1 MLSKNN
7 WKEQVRQQEPKKQR
21 FTIKKLTIGV
31 ASVLIGFTFMGM
43 SASADNQTAATGN
56 NQTAATGNN
65 PIDTNQ
71 AGKGTKTETPATDTT
86 TPIAP
91 STTVP
96 SYDGTKV
103 VDTPFYNNPQGTN
116 SKLIDNKSKDGQYN
130 IYFTAKDASGKEYA
144 SSYAAEKGNPTG
156 VVLNS
161 ILDKDAGAYDPNS
174 LEFHFYY
181 QNNTDQDQTINY
193 TLRMADYLN
202 PYKAGRPESSLVP
215 DGSRISD
222 VKVTSKQGNTYDIS
236 SVTKTLDG
244 VKSRD
249 GDLRYVGDV
258 PVNLTVKA
266 NDAINLVIPFVL
278 NTTAKKSNTTID
290 DHNEFSVRENGQQ
303 TGYLVVR
310 SSTYAPLFSERKI
323 YPLVNVGNNNYT
335 HDYPDNPGA
344 FDLDPSVYLDN
355 DFMDG
360 FWDGRTGIYKA
371 SKPTNLNTVYNSY
384 TYTFLLLDNYQKSLT
399 KHGFTVAFSDGKPV
413 PYYMYQ
419 LSKTGSKVVDKNGN
433 PVQGETK
440 GHPYFEVVPVILL
453 NQDETYTTKTAPTA
467 WDPSTMV
474 NKVADPTNYRYWD
487 QKTDSAVRRD
497 NNVAQL
503 TAKDFKVTI
512 TKDGQA
518 VNPDANGKYDLSKP
532 GIYTVTYSKD
542 FNGTTISNSGQIT
555 VTPAENTTVTYT
567 FYDETDNKKVEG
579 HDVTVTGQPG
589 TDQKVNLTTPE
600 GYKLAEGQTLPT
612 SVTMP
617 ETNETIIIHLV
628 HATKDN
634 QKYEVNYVP
643 MDIERPTSDTS
654 VTKTQMPTV
663 KNADTMPDGT
673 ITGYKQKTFDAPK
686 GVTTSVDSKTGELT
700 VTVEKDATTGPFL
713 VPVDISYQDGRGMI
727 CYVHVKIHDKIDTN
741 DQTVQISSSL
751 TSPIVNL
758 HRTTDDNTNI
768 DVNNSRINTIKIDYD
783 WDHTSG
789 NGNYR
794 KTIVYKLNADGTKFV
809 NTTDPTD
816 SFDASGFKY
825 EWRKGYAPNTKFGTG
840 TGTVLAQNNGVF
852 NPEAMFRMNYT
863 ITDPSVARKL
873 NLPTNFSTYKTV
885 FFNFWGATTG
895 QTLTFKQNQ
904 DISNLSQAQYRQLID
919 VTGLGANGWNGT
931 NVDPSTPQEAA
942 YTPGTD
948 TTKTFSMAWAP
959 NGQPST
965 ATVADG
971 VKGTVRINFN
981 DGTYLDVPATINVVR
996 NNADQYI
1003 PAYKDKTVAAN
1014 SSVNTGSPSFTK
1026 DSEPVT
1032 DVPSHTYA
1040 FNDGTTTMTINDKN
1054 GKNPVTVTID
1064 ETSGAITF
1072 TAPDD
1077 ATEYDIPVTVTYE
1090 DGSSNTA
1097 TAKVFVNKSLD
1108 PTKVAPTNPEYK
1120 EMFKTVTRDIV
1131 TTSVS
1136 GQQTTEAQGLDFGRT
1151 MTIYGNGNHATYGKW
1166 EAGKLSA
1173 DKFTTQGGST
1183 EFASESITPI
1193 DGYTSYYKIGN
1204 DGQKVNASAVPSAS
1218 ALDKDGNPVD
1228 GTTVYVGYD
1237 KNNTPTPTE
1246 DTTVTYTFYD
1256 ETDKKQVEGHDV
1268 TVTGQPGTDQK
1279 VNLTTPEGYKLAEG
1293 QTLPTSVMMPKA
1305 NETITINLVHATKD
1319 IKPNDP
1325 GVNPSDPV
1333 YADMFKTVTRTI
1345 KVNNPDRM
1353 VDTTTQQVNFN
1364 RTKTID
1370 EVTDEVISY
1379 GNWTLATGSAKDWGQ
1394 FNVPQLDGFISYVD
1408 DNAAKEVAEE
1418 NVTADTADVTVE
1430 VTYKNSGNNGNNTTP
1445 GDDGNHNT
1453 NPGDNG
1459 NHNTNPGNNNS
1470 INNGTQNGNNNGIN
1484 NGTQNGNGNGIN
1496 NGTQNG
1502 NNNGINNGTQNGNG
1516 NKTVNTNVTDNGNG
1530 DNGQNNKQALPQ
1542 TGNTKNDAAVA
1553 GLGLA
1558 VLLAML
1564 GLGGLKKKR
1573 N

>member
-1 MLSKNN
+1 M
-7 WKEQVRQQEPKKQR
+7 
-21 FTIKKLTIGV
+21 KKLTIGV

-43 SASADNQTAATGN
+43 SASADTQTTSNTSEQGN
-56 NQTAATGNN
+56 NTPEQGNN
-65 PIDTNQ
+65 TTSQSVQLANKSSAKI
-71 AGKGTKTETPATDTT
+71 PATDTT

-91 STTVP
+91 SQIVP

-116 SKLIDNKSKDGQYN
+116 SKLIDNQSKTGQYTF
-130 IYFTAKDASGKEYA
+130 YFTAKDASGKEYA
-144 SSYAAEKGNPTG
+144 SSYAAEKNEPKG

-303 TGYLVVR
+303 TGYMVVR
-310 SSTYAPLFSERKI
+310 SSTYAPLYSEDKI
-323 YPLVNVGNNNYT
+323 YPLVNVGVSVGKDNKKHNNYT
-335 HDYPDNPGA
+335 YDYPDNPGA
-344 FDLDPSVYLDN
+344 FTLDPSVYRDE
-355 DFMDG
+355 DFMNG
-360 FWDGRTGIYKA
+360 FWEGNIYNY
-371 SKPTNLNTVYNSY
+371 STPTNKSTVYGSYTNSY
-384 TYTFLLLDNYQKSLT
+384 LLLDKYEDYLT
-399 KHGFTVAFSDGKPV
+399 KHGFSVAFSNGKPV
-413 PYYMYQ
+413 PYYLYQ

-433 PVQGETK
+433 PLQSAPK
-440 GHPYFEVVPVILL
+440 RLPYFEVVPVILL

-487 QKTDSAVRRD
+487 QKTDSAVRSND
-497 NNVAQL
+497 NVAQL
-503 TAKDFKVTI
+503 TAKDFTVTI

-518 VNPDANGKYDLSKP
+518 VKPDANGKYNLSTSKP
-532 GIYTVTYSKD
+532 GFYTVTYSRD
-542 FNGTTISNSGQIT
+542 FNGTIISNSGKVFVNKSLDPTKVDPTNPKYKEMFKT
-555 VTPAENTTVTYT
+555 VTRDIVTTSVSGQQTIKTQSLDFGRTMTIYGNGHHATYGKWEAGKLSKNKFTTQGGSTKFASENITPVDGYTSYYRIGNYGQKVYASAVPSAYVLLDKDGNPVDGTTVYVGYDKNYTPTPTPTKDTTVTYT
-567 FYDETDNKKVEG
+567 FYDKTDKKPVEG

-617 ETNETIIIHLV
+617 
-628 HATKDN
+628 
-634 QKYEVNYVP
+634 
-643 MDIERPTSDTS
+643 
-654 VTKTQMPTV
+654 
-663 KNADTMPDGT
+663 
-673 ITGYKQKTFDAPK
+673 
-686 GVTTSVDSKTGELT
+686 
-700 VTVEKDATTGPFL
+700 
-713 VPVDISYQDGRGMI
+713 
-727 CYVHVKIHDKIDTN
+727 
-741 DQTVQISSSL
+741 
-751 TSPIVNL
+751 
-758 HRTTDDNTNI
+758 
-768 DVNNSRINTIKIDYD
+768 
-783 WDHTSG
+783 
-789 NGNYR
+789 
-794 KTIVYKLNADGTKFV
+794 
-809 NTTDPTD
+809 
-816 SFDASGFKY
+816 
-825 EWRKGYAPNTKFGTG
+825 
-840 TGTVLAQNNGVF
+840 
-852 NPEAMFRMNYT
+852 
-863 ITDPSVARKL
+863 
-873 NLPTNFSTYKTV
+873 
-885 FFNFWGATTG
+885 
-895 QTLTFKQNQ
+895 
-904 DISNLSQAQYRQLID
+904 
-919 VTGLGANGWNGT
+919 
-931 NVDPSTPQEAA
+931 
-942 YTPGTD
+942 
-948 TTKTFSMAWAP
+948 
-959 NGQPST
+959 
-965 ATVADG
+965 
-971 VKGTVRINFN
+971 
-981 DGTYLDVPATINVVR
+981 
-996 NNADQYI
+996 
-1003 PAYKDKTVAAN
+1003 
-1014 SSVNTGSPSFTK
+1014 
-1026 DSEPVT
+1026 
-1032 DVPSHTYA
+1032 
-1040 FNDGTTTMTINDKN
+1040 
-1054 GKNPVTVTID
+1054 
-1064 ETSGAITF
+1064 
-1072 TAPDD
+1072 
-1077 ATEYDIPVTVTYE
+1077 
-1090 DGSSNTA
+1090 
-1097 TAKVFVNKSLD
+1097 
-1108 PTKVAPTNPEYK
+1108 
-1120 EMFKTVTRDIV
+1120 
-1131 TTSVS
+1131 
-1136 GQQTTEAQGLDFGRT
+1136 
-1151 MTIYGNGNHATYGKW
+1151 
-1166 EAGKLSA
+1166 
-1173 DKFTTQGGST
+1173 
-1183 EFASESITPI
+1183 
-1193 DGYTSYYKIGN
+1193 
-1204 DGQKVNASAVPSAS
+1204 
-1218 ALDKDGNPVD
+1218 
-1228 GTTVYVGYD
+1228 
-1237 KNNTPTPTE
+1237 
-1246 DTTVTYTFYD
+1246 
-1256 ETDKKQVEGHDV
+1256 
-1268 TVTGQPGTDQK
+1268 
-1279 VNLTTPEGYKLAEG
+1279 
-1293 QTLPTSVMMPKA
+1293 KA
-1305 NETITINLVHATKD
+1305 HETITINLVHATKD

-1345 KVNNPDRM
+1345 KVNNPNRM

-1379 GNWTLATGSAKDWGQ
+1379 GNWTLATGSAKNWGQ

-1408 DNAAKEVAEE
+1408 GNAAKEVAEE

-1459 NHNTNPGNNNS
+1459 NHNTNSGNNGNNNS
-1470 INNGTQNGNNNGIN
+1470 
-1484 NGTQNGNGNGIN
+1484 IN

-1558 VLLAML
+1558 GLLAML

>member
-43 SASADNQTAATGN
+43 SASADNQTTSATGSHE
-56 NQTAATGNN
+56 
-65 PIDTNQ
+65 PIDTTQ
-71 AGKGTKTETPATDTT
+71 AGKPIPPAPSATDTT

-103 VDTPFYNNPQGTN
+103 VDTPFYNNSRGTN
-116 SKLIDNKSKDGQYN
+116 SKLIDNQSKTGQYTF
-130 IYFTAKDASGKEYA
+130 YFTAKDASGKEYA

-310 SSTYAPLFSERKI
+310 SSTYAPLFSEHKI

-360 FWDGRTGIYKA
+360 FWGGRTGIYKA

-399 KHGFTVAFSDGKPV
+399 KHGFTVRFSSGKPM

-487 QKTDSAVRRD
+487 QKTDSAVRMD
-497 NNVAQL
+497 NTAAQL
-503 TAKDFKVTI
+503 TANNFTVTI
-512 TKDGQA
+512 TKDGKDGK
-518 VNPDANGKYDLSKP
+518 VVKPDANGKYDLSKP
-532 GIYTVTYSKD
+532 GTYTVTYSKD

-555 VTPAENTTVTYT
+555 VTPVEDTTVTYT
-567 FYDETDNKKVEG
+567 FYDETDKKQVEG

-617 ETNETIIIHLV
+617 EANETITIHLV

-643 MDIERPTSDTS
+643 MDIERPTTDTS

-663 KNADTMPDGT
+663 TNADTMPDGT

-727 CYVHVKIHDKIDTN
+727 CYVPVKIHDKIDTN

-783 WDHTSG
+783 WDHTNG

-794 KTIVYKLNADGTKFV
+794 KTIVYKLNTDGTKFV

-840 TGTVLAQNNGVF
+840 TGTVLAQSNGVY

-895 QTLTFKQNQ
+895 QPLTFNQNQ

-919 VTGLGANGWNGT
+919 VTDLGANGWNGT

-981 DGTYLDVPATINVVR
+981 DGTYLDVPATINVVQ
-996 NNADQYI
+996 NNSD
-1003 PAYKDKTVAAN
+1003 N
-1014 SSVNTGSPSFTK
+1014 N
-1026 DSEPVT
+1026 
-1032 DVPSHTYA
+1032 
-1040 FNDGTTTMTINDKN
+1040 
-1054 GKNPVTVTID
+1054 
-1064 ETSGAITF
+1064 
-1072 TAPDD
+1072 
-1077 ATEYDIPVTVTYE
+1077 
-1090 DGSSNTA
+1090 
-1097 TAKVFVNKSLD
+1097 
-1108 PTKVAPTNPEYK
+1108 TNPG
-1120 EMFKTVTRDIV
+1120 D
-1131 TTSVS
+1131 
-1136 GQQTTEAQGLDFGRT
+1136 G
-1151 MTIYGNGNHATYGKW
+1151 GNH
-1166 EAGKLSA
+1166 
-1173 DKFTTQGGST
+1173 
-1183 EFASESITPI
+1183 
-1193 DGYTSYYKIGN
+1193 
-1204 DGQKVNASAVPSAS
+1204 
-1218 ALDKDGNPVD
+1218 
-1228 GTTVYVGYD
+1228 
-1237 KNNTPTPTE
+1237 NT
-1246 DTTVTYTFYD
+1246 
-1256 ETDKKQVEGHDV
+1256 
-1268 TVTGQPGTDQK
+1268 
-1279 VNLTTPEGYKLAEG
+1279 N
-1293 QTLPTSVMMPKA
+1293 
-1305 NETITINLVHATKD
+1305 
-1319 IKPNDP
+1319 
-1325 GVNPSDPV
+1325 
-1333 YADMFKTVTRTI
+1333 
-1345 KVNNPDRM
+1345 
-1353 VDTTTQQVNFN
+1353 
-1364 RTKTID
+1364 
-1370 EVTDEVISY
+1370 
-1379 GNWTLATGSAKDWGQ
+1379 
-1394 FNVPQLDGFISYVD
+1394 
-1408 DNAAKEVAEE
+1408 
-1418 NVTADTADVTVE
+1418 
-1430 VTYKNSGNNGNNTTP
+1430 P
-1445 GDDGNHNT
+1445 GDNGNHNT

-1459 NHNTNPGNNNS
+1459 NHNTNPGNNGNH
-1470 INNGTQNGNNNGIN
+1470 NTNPGDNGNHNTNP
-1484 NGTQNGNGNGIN
+1484 
-1496 NGTQNG
+1496 G

-1516 NKTVNTNVTDNGNG
+1516 NKTVNTNVTNNGNG
-1530 DNGQNNKQALPQ
+1530 DNSQNNKQALPQ

-1558 VLLAML
+1558 GLLAML

-1573 N
+1573 NQIT

>member
-310 SSTYAPLFSERKI
+310 SSTYAPLFSEHKI

-360 FWDGRTGIYKA
+360 FWDGRTGVYKA

-399 KHGFTVAFSDGKPV
+399 KHGFTVRFSSGKPM

-487 QKTDSAVRRD
+487 QKTDSAVRMD
-497 NNVAQL
+497 NTAAQL
-503 TAKDFKVTI
+503 TANDFTVTI
-512 TKDGQA
+512 TKDGKDGK
-518 VNPDANGKYDLSKP
+518 VVKPDANGKYDLSKP
-532 GIYTVTYSKD
+532 GTYTVTYSKD

-555 VTPAENTTVTYT
+555 VTPVEDTTVTYT
-567 FYDETDNKKVEG
+567 FYDETDKKPVEG

-617 ETNETIIIHLV
+617 EANETITIHLV
-628 HATKDN
+628 HAT
-634 QKYEVNYVP
+634 
-643 MDIERPTSDTS
+643 
-654 VTKTQMPTV
+654 
-663 KNADTMPDGT
+663 
-673 ITGYKQKTFDAPK
+673 
-686 GVTTSVDSKTGELT
+686 
-700 VTVEKDATTGPFL
+700 
-713 VPVDISYQDGRGMI
+713 
-727 CYVHVKIHDKIDTN
+727 IDTN

-783 WDHTSG
+783 WDHTNG

-794 KTIVYKLNADGTKFV
+794 KTIVYKLNTAGTKFV

-840 TGTVLAQNNGVF
+840 TGTVLAQSNGVY

-895 QTLTFKQNQ
+895 QPLTFNQNQ

-919 VTGLGANGWNGT
+919 VTDLGANGWNGT

-1183 EFASESITPI
+1183 EFASESITPV

-1484 NGTQNGNGNGIN
+1484 NGTQNGNGN
-1496 NGTQNG
+1496 
-1502 NNNGINNGTQNGNG
+1502 
-1516 NKTVNTNVTDNGNG
+1516 KTVNTNVTDNGNG

-1558 VLLAML
+1558 GLLAML

>member
-1 MLSKNN
+1 MLSRNN

-43 SASADNQTAATGN
+43 SASADNQTTSATGSHE
-56 NQTAATGNN
+56 
-65 PIDTNQ
+65 PIDTTQ
-71 AGKGTKTETPATDTT
+71 AGKPIPPAPSATDTT

-103 VDTPFYNNPQGTN
+103 VDTPFYNNSRGTN
-116 SKLIDNKSKDGQYN
+116 SKLIDNQSKTGQYTF
-130 IYFTAKDASGKEYA
+130 YFTAKDASGKEYA
-144 SSYAAEKGNPTG
+144 SSYAAEKNIFKG
-156 VVLNS
+156 VYTNS
-161 ILDKDAGAYDPNS
+161 LLDKDAGAYDPNS
-174 LEFHFYY
+174 LEYHFYY

-193 TLRMADYLN
+193 TLRMADWIN

-244 VKSRD
+244 VESRD
-249 GDLRYVGDV
+249 GDLRLVDDV

-278 NTTAKKSNTTID
+278 NTTAKKSTTKID
-290 DHNEFSVRENGQQ
+290 DSNDFSVLENGQQ
-303 TGYLVVR
+303 TGYLNVR
-310 SSTYAPLFSERKI
+310 SSTYEPLYREDKI
-323 YPLVNVGNNNYT
+323 YPTVNVGNNTYT
-335 HDYPDNPGA
+335 HEYPDTPGT
-344 FDLDPSVYLDN
+344 FTLDPSVFRDEDFLN
-355 DFMDG
+355 DYYEPN
-360 FWDGRTGIYKA
+360 GIYNA
-371 SKPTNLNTVYNSY
+371 STPTNKSTVYGSY
-384 TYTFLLLDNYQKSLT
+384 THSYLLLDKYENYLT
-399 KHGFTVAFSDGKPV
+399 KHGFTVRFSSGKPM
-413 PYYMYQ
+413 PYYTYT
-419 LSKTGSKVVDKNGN
+419 LSVIGAKLVDKNGN
-433 PVQGETK
+433 PGQDETK
-440 GHPYFEVVPVILL
+440 GHRYEGHRYFEVVPVILL
-453 NQDETYTTKTAPTA
+453 KQDETYTTKTAPTA

-487 QKTDSAVRRD
+487 QKTDSAVRM
-497 NNVAQL
+497 NNTLAQL
-503 TAKDFKVTI
+503 TAKDFTVTI

-518 VNPDANGKYDLSKP
+518 VKPDANGKYDLSKP
-532 GIYTVTYSKD
+532 GTYTVTYSKD
-542 FNGTTISNSGQIT
+542 FNGTIISNSGQI
-555 VTPAENTTVTYT
+555 N
-567 FYDETDNKKVEG
+567 
-579 HDVTVTGQPG
+579 
-589 TDQKVNLTTPE
+589 
-600 GYKLAEGQTLPT
+600 
-612 SVTMP
+612 
-617 ETNETIIIHLV
+617 
-628 HATKDN
+628 
-634 QKYEVNYVP
+634 
-643 MDIERPTSDTS
+643 
-654 VTKTQMPTV
+654 V
-663 KNADTMPDGT
+663 KN
-673 ITGYKQKTFDAPK
+673 
-686 GVTTSVDSKTGELT
+686 
-700 VTVEKDATTGPFL
+700 
-713 VPVDISYQDGRGMI
+713 
-727 CYVHVKIHDKIDTN
+727 N
-741 DQTVQISSSL
+741 D
-751 TSPIVNL
+751 
-758 HRTTDDNTNI
+758 
-768 DVNNSRINTIKIDYD
+768 
-783 WDHTSG
+783 
-789 NGNYR
+789 
-794 KTIVYKLNADGTKFV
+794 
-809 NTTDPTD
+809 
-816 SFDASGFKY
+816 
-825 EWRKGYAPNTKFGTG
+825 
-840 TGTVLAQNNGVF
+840 
-852 NPEAMFRMNYT
+852 
-863 ITDPSVARKL
+863 
-873 NLPTNFSTYKTV
+873 
-885 FFNFWGATTG
+885 
-895 QTLTFKQNQ
+895 
-904 DISNLSQAQYRQLID
+904 
-919 VTGLGANGWNGT
+919 
-931 NVDPSTPQEAA
+931 
-942 YTPGTD
+942 
-948 TTKTFSMAWAP
+948 
-959 NGQPST
+959 
-965 ATVADG
+965 
-971 VKGTVRINFN
+971 
-981 DGTYLDVPATINVVR
+981 
-996 NNADQYI
+996 DQYI
-1003 PAYKDKTVAAN
+1003 PAYNVTTVAAK
-1014 SSVNTGSPSFTK
+1014 SSVDTGSPSFTK
-1026 DSEPVT
+1026 DSKLVT
-1032 DVPSHTYA
+1032 DVPGHTYA
-1040 FNDGTTTMTINDKN
+1040 FNDGTTKKTINDKN

-1064 ETSGAITF
+1064 KTSGAITF

-1108 PTKVAPTNPEYK
+1108 PTKVDPTNPEYK
-1120 EMFKTVTRDIV
+1120 DMFKTVTRDIV

-1136 GQQTTEAQGLDFGRT
+1136 GQKTTEAQSLDFGRT
-1151 MTIYGNGNHATYGKW
+1151 MTIYGNGVHATYGKW
-1166 EAGKLSA
+1166 EAGKLST

-1183 EFASESITPI
+1183 EFASENITPV

-1218 ALDKDGNPVD
+1218 ALDKDGNPVG

-1256 ETDKKQVEGHDV
+1256 ETDKKPVEGHDV

-1293 QTLPTSVMMPKA
+1293 QTLPTSVTMPKA
-1305 NETITINLVHATKD
+1305 NETITINLFHATKD

-1408 DNAAKEVAEE
+1408 GNAAKEVAEE

-1430 VTYKNSGNNGNNTTP
+1430 VTYKNSDNNGNNTNP

-1453 NPGDNG
+1453 NP
-1459 NHNTNPGNNNS
+1459 
-1470 INNGTQNGNNNGIN
+1470 
-1484 NGTQNGNGNGIN
+1484 
-1496 NGTQNG
+1496 G

-1516 NKTVNTNVTDNGNG
+1516 NKTVNTNITDNGNG
-1530 DNGQNNKQALPQ
+1530 DNSQNNKQALPQ

-1558 VLLAML
+1558 GLLAML

>member
-1 MLSKNN
+1 MLSRNN

-31 ASVLIGFTFMGM
+31 ASILIGFTFMGM
-43 SASADNQTAATGN
+43 SASAHAQTTSTTDTPAVANTPSPEGQSNNAIKIAKSGATGDAKTPDTAGEGQDTATPTPSQDTKAPEQGN
-56 NQTAATGNN
+56 KQDAQQTVNKWMSTPALDDLKNFEGTPENHVTQPDVTNVVNQINSLKQEEYQKQLEQVKQQVLNEIGKRLDTVTPAQIQAVKDEQDLFQLEGVLQGYSEHQDVIKRQELNKEMSQIQAQGKKDVDAAK
-65 PIDTNQ
+65 TNAEVNAVVKKTLDGLSLVVAKTNLWSTRGTLIRSGFLLNSYAYLSNEDKAALQKQITDAQ
-71 AGKGTKTETPATDTT
+71 ALLAEQTTELDDWKQGDAAAFEQTTKQTQKKAIQILNAIKEAGTKNFAAAQSAAADALAKLPNLHTDSPFAPAVLTAFQKEVKDAKNANTIDILMSMAEKMNLPIPNVRKNNADTT
-86 TPIAP
+86 TLIAP
-91 STTVP
+91 SKIVP

-103 VDTPFYNNPQGTN
+103 VDTPFYNNSRGTN
-116 SKLIDNKSKDGQYN
+116 SNLIDNQSKTGQYTF
-130 IYFTAKDASGKEYA
+130 YFTAKDASGKEYA

-278 NTTAKKSNTTID
+278 NTTAKKSNTKID

-310 SSTYAPLFSERKI
+310 SSTYAPLYQEDKI
-323 YPLVNVGNNNYT
+323 YPAVKVGNNTYT
-335 HDYPDNPGA
+335 HDYPGNPGT
-344 FDLDPSVYLDN
+344 FTLDPSMYRN
-355 DFMDG
+355 EDFMNG
-360 FWDGRTGIYKA
+360 FWDGNNYNEPNIYNY
-371 SKPTNLNTVYNSY
+371 STPTNKSTVYNSY
-384 TYTFLLLDNYQKSLT
+384 SHSYLLLDKYEDYLT
-399 KHGFTVAFSDGKPV
+399 KHGFTVAFNNGKPR
-413 PYYMYQ
+413 PYYAYT
-419 LSKTGSKVVDKNGN
+419 LGKTGAKLVDKNGN
-433 PVQGETK
+433 PGQDETK
-440 GHPYFEVVPVILL
+440 GHPYKGHRYFEVVPVILL

-487 QKTDSAVRRD
+487 QKTDSAVRKD
-497 NNVAQL
+497 NTAAQL

-518 VNPDANGKYDLSKP
+518 VKPDANGKYDLSKP
-532 GIYTVTYSKD
+532 GIYTVTYSRD

-555 VTPAENTTVTYT
+555 VTSVKEP
-567 FYDETDNKKVEG
+567 DN
-579 HDVTVTGQPG
+579 P
-589 TDQKVNLTTPE
+589 
-600 GYKLAEGQTLPT
+600 
-612 SVTMP
+612 
-617 ETNETIIIHLV
+617 
-628 HATKDN
+628 
-634 QKYEVNYVP
+634 
-643 MDIERPTSDTS
+643 
-654 VTKTQMPTV
+654 
-663 KNADTMPDGT
+663 
-673 ITGYKQKTFDAPK
+673 
-686 GVTTSVDSKTGELT
+686 
-700 VTVEKDATTGPFL
+700 
-713 VPVDISYQDGRGMI
+713 
-727 CYVHVKIHDKIDTN
+727 
-741 DQTVQISSSL
+741 
-751 TSPIVNL
+751 
-758 HRTTDDNTNI
+758 
-768 DVNNSRINTIKIDYD
+768 
-783 WDHTSG
+783 
-789 NGNYR
+789 
-794 KTIVYKLNADGTKFV
+794 
-809 NTTDPTD
+809 
-816 SFDASGFKY
+816 
-825 EWRKGYAPNTKFGTG
+825 
-840 TGTVLAQNNGVF
+840 
-852 NPEAMFRMNYT
+852 
-863 ITDPSVARKL
+863 
-873 NLPTNFSTYKTV
+873 
-885 FFNFWGATTG
+885 
-895 QTLTFKQNQ
+895 
-904 DISNLSQAQYRQLID
+904 
-919 VTGLGANGWNGT
+919 
-931 NVDPSTPQEAA
+931 
-942 YTPGTD
+942 
-948 TTKTFSMAWAP
+948 
-959 NGQPST
+959 
-965 ATVADG
+965 
-971 VKGTVRINFN
+971 
-981 DGTYLDVPATINVVR
+981 
-996 NNADQYI
+996 
-1003 PAYKDKTVAAN
+1003 
-1014 SSVNTGSPSFTK
+1014 
-1026 DSEPVT
+1026 
-1032 DVPSHTYA
+1032 
-1040 FNDGTTTMTINDKN
+1040 
-1054 GKNPVTVTID
+1054 
-1064 ETSGAITF
+1064 
-1072 TAPDD
+1072 
-1077 ATEYDIPVTVTYE
+1077 
-1090 DGSSNTA
+1090 
-1097 TAKVFVNKSLD
+1097 
-1108 PTKVAPTNPEYK
+1108 
-1120 EMFKTVTRDIV
+1120 
-1131 TTSVS
+1131 
-1136 GQQTTEAQGLDFGRT
+1136 
-1151 MTIYGNGNHATYGKW
+1151 
-1166 EAGKLSA
+1166 
-1173 DKFTTQGGST
+1173 
-1183 EFASESITPI
+1183 
-1193 DGYTSYYKIGN
+1193 
-1204 DGQKVNASAVPSAS
+1204 
-1218 ALDKDGNPVD
+1218 
-1228 GTTVYVGYD
+1228 
-1237 KNNTPTPTE
+1237 PTPTE

-1256 ETDKKQVEGHDV
+1256 ETDKKPVEGHDV

-1408 DNAAKEVAEE
+1408 GNAAKEVAEE

-1430 VTYKNSGNNGNNTTP
+1430 VTYKNSDNNGNNTNP

-1459 NHNTNPGNNNS
+1459 NHNTNPGNNND
-1470 INNGTQNGNNNGIN
+1470 IN
-1484 NGTQNGNGNGIN
+1484 NGTQNGNGNKTVNTNVTDNG

-1516 NKTVNTNVTDNGNG
+1516 NKTVNTNVTNNGNG
-1530 DNGQNNKQALPQ
+1530 DNSQNNKQALPQ

-1558 VLLAML
+1558 GLLAML

-1573 N
+1573 NQIT